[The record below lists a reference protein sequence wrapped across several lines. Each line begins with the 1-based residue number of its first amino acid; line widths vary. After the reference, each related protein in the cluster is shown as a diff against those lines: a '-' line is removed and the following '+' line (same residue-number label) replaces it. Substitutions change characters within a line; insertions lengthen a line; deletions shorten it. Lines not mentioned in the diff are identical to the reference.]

1 MKRFDKLAS
10 RCRGCL
16 SFDQR
21 ILVVPSDHPWTKRA
35 RIYPDELIN
44 QPIIL
49 MEEPVGVRVGL
60 FEALRKHTLSSE
72 ILNITM
78 ELDNAESIIMAVE
91 EGIGIAFLS
100 RLSAQRDLML
110 GKIKKIF
117 ILGMDLKRDIFM
129 IRNKSQNS
137 TLAQQVFWDFIGS
150 QKGDDL

>member
-1 MKRFDKLAS
+1 M
-10 RCRGCL
+10 
-16 SFDQR
+16 
-21 ILVVPSDHPWTKRA
+21 
-35 RIYPDELIN
+35 
-44 QPIIL
+44 
-49 MEEPVGVRVGL
+49 GVRVGL